1 MKGSVEMKRLFSKK
15 ILMILTCFIFVAATS
30 VAFAAEVSEE
40 ETVQPRAS
48 KYLSSYMA
56 YITPVG
62 SGKIQIWFD
71 VEGMGVM
78 DKLGTTTIVLKESTN
93 GTSFTT
99 VKTFKVASYSSMLAS
114 NKVSYTSYV
123 PYSGTAGRYYQAVVT
138 VYAEKNGGS
147 DSRVITT
154 STKKAS

>member
-15 ILMILTCFIFVAATS
+15 LLMLLTCFILFATTPAAMAAT
-30 VAFAAEVSEE
+30 APDDEIAE
-40 ETVQPRAS
+40 PRAS
-48 KYLSSYMA
+48 SYLSSYMA
-56 YITPVG
+56 YIAPVG

-71 VEGMGVM
+71 VAGTRVM
-78 DKLGTTTIVLKESTN
+78 DKIGATTIVLKESTN

-123 PYSGTAGRYYQAVVT
+123 PYNGTAGRYYQAVVT
-138 VYAEKNGGS
+138 VYAEKDGGC
-147 DSRVITT
+147 DSRLVTT

>member
-1 MKGSVEMKRLFSKK
+1 MKRLLSKK
-15 ILMILTCFIFVAATS
+15 FLTLLTCLMLITVTS
-30 VAFAAEVSEE
+30 IALAAEVTDEG
-40 ETVQPRAS
+40 TVEPRAS
-48 KYLSSYMA
+48 SYLSSYMA
-56 YITPVG
+56 YIAPVG
-62 SGKIQIWFD
+62 SGKVQIRFD
-71 VEGMGVM
+71 VEGTGVM
-78 DKLGTTTIVLKESTN
+78 DKIGTTTIVLKESTN

>member
-1 MKGSVEMKRLFSKK
+1 MKGSVKMKRLFLKK
-15 ILMILTCFIFVAATS
+15 FLTLLTCFMLITATS
-30 VAFAAEVSEE
+30 MALAAEVSDEG
-40 ETVQPRAS
+40 TVEPRAS
-48 KYLSSYMA
+48 QYLSSYMA
-56 YITPVG
+56 YIAPVG

-71 VEGMGVM
+71 VEGTAVM
-78 DKLGTTTIVLKESTN
+78 DKIGTTTIVLKESTN
-93 GTSFTT
+93 GTSFTP
-99 VKTFKVASYSSMLAS
+99 VKTFKSTSYSSMIAS
-114 NKVSYTSYV
+114 NKGSYTSYV

>member
-1 MKGSVEMKRLFSKK
+1 MKRLFSKK
-15 ILMILTCFIFVAATS
+15 VLILLTCFILITATPI
-30 VAFAAEVSEE
+30 ALAAETIDE
-40 ETVQPRAS
+40 ETVEPRAS
-48 KYLSSYMA
+48 QYLSSYMA
-56 YITPVG
+56 YIAPVG

-71 VEGMGVM
+71 VEGTTVM
-78 DKLGTTTIVLKESTN
+78 DKIGSTTIVLKESTN